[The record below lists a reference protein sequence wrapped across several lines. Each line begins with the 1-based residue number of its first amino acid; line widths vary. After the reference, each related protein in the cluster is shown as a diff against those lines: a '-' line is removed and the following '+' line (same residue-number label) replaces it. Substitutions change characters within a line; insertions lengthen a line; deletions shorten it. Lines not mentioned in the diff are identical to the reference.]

1 MTNKKGSNMIGI
13 IAAMN
18 VEMESL
24 RSHMENTKTDV
35 ISGIKFV
42 RGTLEGQEVVSAVCG
57 IGKVFA
63 AICAQTMI
71 LRYSPA
77 LLINSGVAGSL
88 SKELGIGDVAVASLL
103 VQHDMDTSPLGDPVG
118 LVSGINQVYF
128 KADQDAAL
136 SLAACVQAEGAKS
149 RLGCIASGDQFICDR
164 EKKNW
169 IRDTFSAVACEMEGA
184 AIAHVAT
191 VNETPFAVLR
201 AISDEA
207 DGEASMDYPT
217 FVRMAAARSVNVLRR
232 FLREM

>member
-1 MTNKKGSNMIGI
+1 MIGI
-13 IAAMN
+13 IGAMQSETEALIAA
-18 VEMESL
+18 L
-24 RSHMENTKTDV
+24 ENPTAETVSGVTYTK
-35 ISGIKFV
+35 GILDGK
-42 RGTLEGQEVVSAVCG
+42 EVVIATCG

-71 LRYSPA
+71 LRYSPT

-88 SKELGIGDVAVASLL
+88 SKELSIGDVAIATSL

-118 LVSGINQVYF
+118 LVSGINKVYF
-128 KADQDAAL
+128 AADQDAAL

-149 RLGCIASGDQFICDR
+149 LLGRIASGDQFICDR

-191 VNETPFAVLR
+191 VNGTPFAVLR

-217 FVRMAAARSVNVLRR
+217 FVRLAAARSVNVLRR

>member
-1 MTNKKGSNMIGI
+1 MIGI
-13 IAAMN
+13 IGAMQSETEALIAA
-18 VEMESL
+18 L
-24 RSHMENTKTDV
+24 ENPIAETVSGVTYTK
-35 ISGIKFV
+35 GI
-42 RGTLEGQEVVSAVCG
+42 LEGKEVVIATCG

-71 LRYSPA
+71 LRYSPT

-88 SKELGIGDVAVASLL
+88 SKELGIGDVAVASTL

-118 LVSGINQVYF
+118 LVSGINKVYF
-128 KADQDAAL
+128 AADADASFL
-136 SLAACVQAEGAKS
+136 LVACVKAEGAKPL
-149 RLGCIASGDQFICDR
+149 LGCIASGDQFICDR

-191 VNETPFAVLR
+191 VNNTPFAVLR

-217 FVRMAAARSVNVLRR
+217 FVRMAAARSVKVLRR

>member
-1 MTNKKGSNMIGI
+1 MTYTKGI
-13 IAAMN
+13 
-18 VEMESL
+18 
-24 RSHMENTKTDV
+24 
-35 ISGIKFV
+35 
-42 RGTLEGQEVVSAVCG
+42 LEGKEVVIATCG

-71 LRYSPA
+71 LRYSPT

-88 SKELGIGDVAVASLL
+88 SKELGIGDVAVASML

-118 LVSGINQVYF
+118 LVSGINKVYF
-128 KADQDAAL
+128 AADADASF
-136 SLAACVQAEGAKS
+136 SLVACVKAEGAKPL
-149 RLGCIASGDQFICDR
+149 LGCIASGDQFICDR

-191 VNETPFAVLR
+191 VNGTPFAVLR

-217 FVRMAAARSVNVLRR
+217 FVRMAAARSVKVLRR